1 MKYETEEKFK
11 QAEELLRP
19 EFSYIDDIRDYN
31 QEKVLRAF
39 IENKVSPE
47 HFYTVSGYGH
57 DDMGK
62 ETLDKVFAEVF
73 GAEKAIVRNHFVSGT
88 HSIAC
93 ALFGNLRH
101 GDKLVSVTGTPYDTM
116 LEVIGKVEGREDIR
130 SESLM
135 GHGVLY
141 DEVALKPDGTVDF
154 EAIESKIDES
164 VTMIEIQRSRGYSLR
179 PSVDIDTIEKICK
192 IVKSKNPNCIC
203 FVDNCYGEF
212 VEKREPLEVG
222 ADLIAGSLIKNPGG
236 GIVETGGYIA
246 GREKYVEQAA
256 MRLTAPGIGSE
267 GGAMLNQLR
276 LIFQGLF
283 MAPSVVAD
291 AVKGAVLAAKVFE
304 DIGYVSTPKY
314 NERRTDLIQTIEF
327 GKSEPLEAF
336 CRTIQQLSP
345 VNSHVTPIPDDVPG
359 YEDKLIMAGGTF
371 IEGSTIELSADGP
384 MRAPYAAY
392 MQGGLNYSHVKFVL
406 KNIYEIVNERND

>member
-1 MKYETEEKFK
+1 MNEETEKRFK
-11 QAEELLRP
+11 EAEQLLRP
-19 EFSYIDDIRDYN
+19 EFEYIEDIRDFN
-31 QEKVLRAF
+31 QEKVLKAF
-39 IENKVSPE
+39 IDNKVAPE

-57 DDMGK
+57 DDLGK
-62 ETLDKVFAEVF
+62 EVLDNVFAQVF
-73 GAEKAIVRNHFVSGT
+73 KTEKAIVRNHFVSGT

-93 ALFGNLRH
+93 ALFGNLRY

-130 SESLM
+130 PESLM

-141 DEVALKPDGTVDF
+141 DEVSLKSDGTVDF
-154 EAIESKIDES
+154 DAIREKIDDT
-164 VTMIEIQRSRGYSLR
+164 VTMVEIQRSRGYSLR
-179 PSVDIDTIEKICK
+179 PSVDIETIGKICE

-212 VEKREPLEVG
+212 VEKQEPLEVG

-246 GREKYVEQAA
+246 GKEKYVEQAA

-304 DIGYVSTPKY
+304 DIGYISTPKY
-314 NERRTDLIQTIEF
+314 NEHRTDLIQTIEF
-327 GKSEPLEAF
+327 GKPEPLEAF

-345 VNSHVTPIPDDVPG
+345 INSHVTPIPDDVPG

-384 MRAPYAAY
+384 MRAPYAVY
-392 MQGGLNYSHVKFVL
+392 MQGGLNYSHVKYVL
-406 KNIYEIVNERND
+406 KEIYNKVRG

>member
-1 MKYETEEKFK
+1 MKQETEKKFKETEE
-11 QAEELLRP
+11 LLKSQF
-19 EFSYIDDIRDYN
+19 EYIDEIRDFN
-31 QEKVLRAF
+31 QEKVLKAF
-39 IENKVSPE
+39 IDNKVSPE

-62 ETLDKVFAEVF
+62 ETLDKVFAQVF
-73 GAEKAIVRNHFVSGT
+73 NTEKAIVRNHFVSGT

-93 ALFGNLRH
+93 ALFGNLRY

-116 LEVIGKVEGREDIR
+116 LEVIGQVEGRKEVR
-130 SESLM
+130 PESLM

-141 DEVALKPDGTVDF
+141 DEVALKADGTVDF
-154 EAIESKIDES
+154 EAIESKIDET

-179 PSVDIDTIEKICK
+179 PSVDIDTIKKICK

-212 VEKREPLEVG
+212 VEKQEPLEVG
-222 ADLIAGSLIKNPGG
+222 ADLIAGSLIKNVGG

-246 GREKYVEQAA
+246 GKEKYVEQAA

-283 MAPSVVAD
+283 MAPSIVSD

-314 NERRTDLIQTIEF
+314 NELRTDLIQTIEF
-327 GKSEPLEAF
+327 GAPEPLEAF

-384 MRAPYAAY
+384 MRKPYAVY
-392 MQGGLNYSHVKFVL
+392 MQGGLNYAHVKFVL
-406 KNIYEIVNERND
+406 KNIYEKVKK

>member
-1 MKYETEEKFK
+1 MKQETEKRFK
-11 QAEELLRP
+11 EAEELLRP
-19 EFSYIDDIRDYN
+19 EFSYIEDIRDYN
-31 QEKVLRAF
+31 QEKVLKAF
-39 IENKVSPE
+39 IDNKVAPE

-57 DDMGK
+57 DDLGK
-62 ETLDKVFAEVF
+62 EILDNVFAQAF
-73 GAEKAIVRNHFVSGT
+73 SAEKAIVRNHFVSGT

-93 ALFGNLRH
+93 ALFGNLRY

-116 LEVIGKVEGREDIR
+116 LEVIGVTTAKP
-130 SESLM
+130 ESLI

-141 DEVALKPDGTVDF
+141 DEVALKEDGTVDF
-154 EAIESKIDES
+154 EGIASKIDET
-164 VTMIEIQRSRGYSLR
+164 VTMVEIQRSRGYSLR
-179 PSVDIDTIEKICK
+179 PSVDIETIGKICE

-246 GREKYVEQAA
+246 GKEKYVEQSA

-283 MAPSVVAD
+283 MAPSIVAD

-327 GKSEPLEAF
+327 GKPEPLEIF
-336 CRTIQQLSP
+336 CRTIQKLSP
-345 VNSHVTPIPDDVPG
+345 VNSYVTPVPDEVPG

-384 MRAPYAAY
+384 MRAPFAAY

-406 KNIYEIVNERND
+406 KEIYNKVKG

>member
-1 MKYETEEKFK
+1 MNEETEKRFK
-11 QAEELLRP
+11 EAEQLLRP
-19 EFSYIDDIRDYN
+19 EFEYIEDIRDFN
-31 QEKVLRAF
+31 QEKVLKAF
-39 IENKVSPE
+39 IDNKVAPE

-57 DDMGK
+57 DDLGK
-62 ETLDKVFAEVF
+62 EILDNVFAQVF
-73 GAEKAIVRNHFVSGT
+73 KTEKAIVRNHFVSGT

-93 ALFGNLRH
+93 ALFGNLRY

-130 SESLM
+130 PESLM

-141 DEVALKPDGTVDF
+141 DEVSLKPDGTVDF
-154 EAIESKIDES
+154 DAIREKIDDT
-164 VTMIEIQRSRGYSLR
+164 VTMVEIQRSRGYSLR
-179 PSVDIDTIEKICK
+179 PSVDIETIGKICE

-212 VEKREPLEVG
+212 VEKQEPLEVG

-246 GREKYVEQAA
+246 GKEKYVEQAA

-304 DIGYVSTPKY
+304 DIGYISTPKY
-314 NERRTDLIQTIEF
+314 NEHRTDLIQTIEF
-327 GKSEPLEAF
+327 GKPEPLEAF

-345 VNSHVTPIPDDVPG
+345 INSHVTPIPDDVPG

-384 MRAPYAAY
+384 MRAPYAVY
-392 MQGGLNYSHVKFVL
+392 MQGGLNYSHVKYVL
-406 KNIYEIVNERND
+406 KEIYNKVRG

>member
-1 MKYETEEKFK
+1 MNEETEKRFK
-11 QAEELLRP
+11 EAEQLLRP
-19 EFSYIDDIRDYN
+19 EFEYIEDVRDFN
-31 QEKVLRAF
+31 QEKVLKAF
-39 IENKVSPE
+39 IDNKVAPE

-57 DDMGK
+57 DDLGK
-62 ETLDKVFAEVF
+62 EVLDNVFAQVF
-73 GAEKAIVRNHFVSGT
+73 KTEKAIVRNHFVSGT

-93 ALFGNLRH
+93 ALFGNLRY
-101 GDKLVSVTGTPYDTM
+101 GDKLVSITGTPYDTM

-130 SESLM
+130 PESLM

-141 DEVALKPDGTVDF
+141 DEVSLKSDGTVDF
-154 EAIESKIDES
+154 DAIREKIDDT
-164 VTMIEIQRSRGYSLR
+164 VTMVEIQRSRGYSLR
-179 PSVDIDTIEKICK
+179 PSVDIQTIGKICE

-212 VEKREPLEVG
+212 VEKQEPLEVG

-246 GREKYVEQAA
+246 GKEKYVEQAA

-304 DIGYVSTPKY
+304 DIGYTSTPKY
-314 NERRTDLIQTIEF
+314 NEHRTDLIQTIEF
-327 GKSEPLEAF
+327 GKPEPLEAF

-345 VNSHVTPIPDDVPG
+345 INSHVTPIPDDVPG

-384 MRAPYAAY
+384 MRAPYAVY
-392 MQGGLNYSHVKFVL
+392 MQGGLNYSHVKYVL
-406 KNIYEIVNERND
+406 KEIYNKVRG

>member
-1 MKYETEEKFK
+1 MNEETEKRFK
-11 QAEELLRP
+11 EAEQLLRP
-19 EFSYIDDIRDYN
+19 EFEYIEDIRDFN
-31 QEKVLRAF
+31 QEKVLKAF
-39 IENKVSPE
+39 IDNKVAPE

-57 DDMGK
+57 DDLGK
-62 ETLDKVFAEVF
+62 EVLDNVFAQVF
-73 GAEKAIVRNHFVSGT
+73 KTEKAIVRNHFVSGT

-93 ALFGNLRH
+93 ALFGNLRY

-130 SESLM
+130 PESLM

-141 DEVALKPDGTVDF
+141 DEVSLKSDGTVDF
-154 EAIESKIDES
+154 DRIREKIDET
-164 VTMIEIQRSRGYSLR
+164 VTMVEIQRSRGYSLR
-179 PSVDIDTIEKICK
+179 PSVDIETIGKICE

-212 VEKREPLEVG
+212 VEKQEPLEVG

-246 GREKYVEQAA
+246 GKEKYVEQAA

-304 DIGYVSTPKY
+304 DIGYISTPKY
-314 NERRTDLIQTIEF
+314 NEHRTDLIQTIEF
-327 GKSEPLEAF
+327 GKPEPLEAF

-345 VNSHVTPIPDDVPG
+345 INSHVTPIPDDVPG

-384 MRAPYAAY
+384 MRAPYAVY
-392 MQGGLNYSHVKFVL
+392 MQGGLNYSHVKYVL
-406 KNIYEIVNERND
+406 KEIYNKVRG